1 MHVVLRP
8 AGDQMFDTRAWRGP
22 AVVGGDGIEPPT
34 STELAE
40 HDPSRWHA
48 LERLIPHNVIAGLM
62 PASGPTLMARPT
74 AAMAAAK

>member
-34 STELAE
+34 FTGLAE
-40 HDPSRWHA
+40 HDPTFDDFWFWH
-48 LERLIPHNVIAGLM
+48 IADIDRVLCDVRY
-62 PASGPTLMARPT
+62 SG
-74 AAMAAAK
+74 